1 MSDRHAGR
9 LLPYQAHMCVT
20 RHLRHVLRSWITKEE
35 AGQLPRFLSGIFAVP
50 FITERINNQS
60 NHLVLPSVQGADTD
74 GRGVH
79 GHRLV

>member
-35 AGQLPRFLSGIFAVP
+35 AGQLPRFLS
-50 FITERINNQS
+50 
-60 NHLVLPSVQGADTD
+60 VLPSVQGADTD